1 MFSDFDLT
9 KMTSSQINDNDH
21 PVRLKQIKI
30 IWVYRDNRIVCLG
43 NQTVD
48 FESESMNQ
56 IEYFVLIISLLR
68 KIGYKGNFSY
78 DVTCNSEMFRIIP
91 FLGFY

>member
-30 IWVYRDNRIVCLG
+30 IRIYRDHRVACLE
-43 NQTVD
+43 NKTVD
-48 FESESMNQ
+48 FDSESMNQ
-56 IEYFVLIISLLR
+56 IEHFVLIISLLR
-68 KIGYKGNFSY
+68 KIGYKSNFSY

>member
-30 IWVYRDNRIVCLG
+30 IRIHRDNRIVCLG

-56 IEYFVLIISLLR
+56 IEHFVLIISLLR
-68 KIGYKGNFSY
+68 KIGYKSNFSC

>member
-30 IWVYRDNRIVCLG
+30 IRIHRDNRIVCLG

-48 FESESMNQ
+48 FDSESMNQ
-56 IEYFVLIISLLR
+56 IEHFVLIISLLR
-68 KIGYKGNFSY
+68 KIGYKSNFSY